1 MTSLAGYCRIA
12 AGLLRRLLLGVSAT
26 ALGLV
31 ISPVTAVALDL
42 DGTDG
47 LNTDT
52 IANRERLRVWDDA
65 RKYGA
70 EAVGTRD
77 RRELKPDGIRA
88 GEYIVYPT
96 VGAVVVFDDNVLAH
110 DIEKKSDIRTEL
122 TPSVKFQSQFPR
134 HALDFS
140 LDGKIVNYLEN
151 TDQDYASARA
161 RVEGALH
168 FDHAHTLSASALT
181 ALEYEERNDPSYPLT
196 AKGPIEVFHNK
207 AAAGITRDVG
217 RLYGTISAAA
227 ESWSYSD
234 VEAVNGST
242 LDQQGRDTAIFSN
255 QVKVGYRISPGF
267 ELVGK
272 VKGLRAENRG
282 DLKIDRDAWGFEA
295 LAGLAFEVNPLLRWR
310 ILGGYGVRDFDQAN
324 LANLNTTL
332 LEADIQWLPTQRLT
346 IYATVAREILET
358 TDLAS
363 TGAIQSSAR
372 LKAEYDIYHNL
383 ILSAAAEIREDD
395 YSSLNRRDRVYSGTA
410 GLDYYFTKN
419 WLFTFAYEHQV
430 RDSNF
435 DSLDMNRNRFTI
447 GAKLR
452 F

>member
-168 FDHAHTLSASALT
+168 FDHATLF
-181 ALEYEERNDPSYPLT
+181 R
-196 AKGPIEVFHNK
+196 
-207 AAAGITRDVG
+207 
-217 RLYGTISAAA
+217 
-227 ESWSYSD
+227 
-234 VEAVNGST
+234 
-242 LDQQGRDTAIFSN
+242 
-255 QVKVGYRISPGF
+255 
-267 ELVGK
+267 
-272 VKGLRAENRG
+272 RA
-282 DLKIDRDAWGFEA
+282 
-295 LAGLAFEVNPLLRWR
+295 
-310 ILGGYGVRDFDQAN
+310 
-324 LANLNTTL
+324 
-332 LEADIQWLPTQRLT
+332 
-346 IYATVAREILET
+346 
-358 TDLAS
+358 
-363 TGAIQSSAR
+363 
-372 LKAEYDIYHNL
+372 H
-383 ILSAAAEIREDD
+383 
-395 YSSLNRRDRVYSGTA
+395 
-410 GLDYYFTKN
+410 
-419 WLFTFAYEHQV
+419 
-430 RDSNF
+430 
-435 DSLDMNRNRFTI
+435 
-447 GAKLR
+447 
-452 F
+452 